1 MLTVSERVR
10 KPDCTSP
17 WETTYSFLNGEG
29 GAVNG
34 GVAVK
39 EEGMEG
45 EGEKGNWLLYKINEN
60 GF

>member
-1 MLTVSERVR
+1 MGDDLFLSEWRR
-10 KPDCTSP
+10 GSSE
-17 WETTYSFLNGEG
+17 W
-29 GAVNG
+29 G